1 MRDRTKALAS
11 RRRERIKGACV
22 KMMTP
27 DSEADVADVTVF
39 VDDAVLGRLPSVC
52 AKDGT
57 YTDDRLT
64 VSQELGGSSGLGIA
78 WLLFLVG
85 PVGWLV
91 LIVMSSM
98 RQSGG
103 LLTVTLPFSQAA
115 YERLVRR
122 RRERWPWV
130 IIAIVV
136 GSVTVD
142 YLVSTSGGDQSLIR
156 TLLGVVAGFVAFIC
170 LFGWIASV
178 SRFRKA
184 RVGMDLDASRR
195 WVTLRGVHPN
205 FVAAVNQNFD
215 SFDSSRR

>member
-1 MRDRTKALAS
+1 
-11 RRRERIKGACV
+11 
-22 KMMTP
+22 MMTP

-98 RQSGG
+98 RRSAGM
-103 LLTVTLPFSQAA
+103 LTVTLPFSQAA
-115 YERLVRR
+115 YERLVRY
-122 RRERWPWV
+122 RRERWPWG

-136 GSVTVD
+136 GFVTVD
-142 YLVSTSGGDQSLIR
+142 YLVSIGGGGQSLMR
-156 TLLGVVAGFVAFIC
+156 TILGVVAGIVAFIC
-170 LFGWIASV
+170 LLGWIASV
-178 SRFRKA
+178 ARFRKA
-184 RVGMDLDASRR
+184 RVDIDLDASRR
-195 WVTLRGVHPN
+195 WVTLSGVHPN
-205 FVAAVNQNFD
+205 FAAAVHQNLD
-215 SFDSSRR
+215 SIDSR